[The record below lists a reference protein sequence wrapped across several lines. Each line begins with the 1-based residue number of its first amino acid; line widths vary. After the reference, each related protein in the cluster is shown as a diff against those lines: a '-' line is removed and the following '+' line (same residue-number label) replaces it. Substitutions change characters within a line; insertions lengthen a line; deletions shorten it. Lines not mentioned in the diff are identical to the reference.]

1 MCVLKIHF
9 FFVFVTTTGKTTG
22 EKSDDGSVLL
32 TAVLVC
38 VSLVAGLI
46 LVVAVLAFCVA
57 RQCQRLQ
64 LQEVKKKYFVLRC
77 IPKILNIVTT
87 T

>member
-1 MCVLKIHF
+1 MS
-9 FFVFVTTTGKTTG
+9 G
-22 EKSDDGSVLL
+22 DGSALL

-64 LQEVKKKYFVLRC
+64 LQEVKTAL
-77 IPKILNIVTT
+77 
-87 T
+87 